1 MWADDELDGAVM
13 AKALDRA
20 DRNDLAELY
29 EALGPAVAYDH
40 RLQVAEVSLT
50 PALRGV
56 KKCVR
61 GATRTLTTRIS
72 LGV

>member
-1 MWADDELDGAVM
+1 LDGAVM
-13 AKALDRA
+13 AKTLDRA

-29 EALGPAVAYDH
+29 EALGLPVAYDH

-61 GATRTLTTRIS
+61 GGT
-72 LGV
+72 